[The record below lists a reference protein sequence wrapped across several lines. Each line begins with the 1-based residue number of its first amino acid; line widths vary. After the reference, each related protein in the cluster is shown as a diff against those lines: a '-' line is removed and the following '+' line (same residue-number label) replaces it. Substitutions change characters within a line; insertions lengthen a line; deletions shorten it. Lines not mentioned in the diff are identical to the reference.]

1 MLPFRKAMKLKGIHG
16 NVLKYYLY
24 KPLSQLEIM
33 RVITV
38 LFLLS
43 NDLSFKQI
51 LLLQAIHAII
61 ITVMEVPTGAF
72 ADIFGRKR
80 TLISGSLLVATGCF
94 FYCIGSEFA
103 VFTLGELLWA
113 TGTAIIS
120 GADDALLYDTLKQ
133 ENAEEQYK
141 KIIGNIWSLIFLF
154 EGGGSILGGLLA
166 TISLRIPIYATF
178 VSFFT
183 AVIIAFSF
191 QEPEV
196 YTRESEAKLVFK
208 QMKESVTYTLKK
220 KILLLLIL
228 VAAVNYIFYAIG
240 FYFYQ
245 PYMKAVSINVSLFGV
260 IYFVYNGMSALGSRY
275 ASKIEEKT
283 GAINAILLIS
293 ILRYIPLIFMAILI
307 SPYSVVLL
315 FSIGFSVGVAGPIFS
330 FYINKHTPSEKRATI
345 ISLAVMSRTIGF
357 SILSPLFGWL
367 ADLYSFYF
375 SIFLSGVLL
384 LVISTILLV
393 YVRKRKEEL

>member
-1 MLPFRKAMKLKGIHG
+1 MKFTGIHG
-16 NVLKYYLY
+16 NVLKYYFY

-51 LLLQAIHAII
+51 LLLQAIHAIT
-61 ITVMEVPTGAF
+61 ITIMEVPTGAF
-72 ADIFGRKR
+72 ADIFGRKK
-80 TLISGSLLVATGCF
+80 TLISGSLLVTTGCF

-103 VFTLGELLWA
+103 VFTVGELLWA

-133 ENAEEQYK
+133 EKAEDKYK

-154 EGGGSILGGLLA
+154 EGAGSILGGLLA
-166 TISLRIPIYATF
+166 TISFRIPIYATF
-178 VSFFT
+178 VSFLS

-196 YTRESEAKLVFK
+196 YTKESEAKFMFK
-208 QMKESVTYTLKK
+208 QMKESVSYTIKK
-220 KILLLLIL
+220 KVLSLLIL
-228 VAAVNYIFYAIG
+228 YAAVNYILYAIG

-245 PYMKAVSINVSLFGV
+245 PYMKAVGINISLFGV
-260 IYFVYNGMSALGSRY
+260 IYLVYNCMSALGSKY
-275 ASKIEEKT
+275 ASEIEGKIGT
-283 GAINAILLIS
+283 VNTILLTS
-293 ILRYIPLIFMAILI
+293 IFRYVPFIFMATFV
-307 SPYSVVLL
+307 SAPSVVLL
-315 FSIGFSVGVAGPIFS
+315 LFVGFSVGLAGPIFS

-345 ISLAVMSRTIGF
+345 ISLAAMSRTVGF

-375 SIFLSGVLL
+375 SILLSGILL
-384 LVISTILLV
+384 LLITTVLQI
-393 YVRKRKEEL
+393 YMRKHKEDL